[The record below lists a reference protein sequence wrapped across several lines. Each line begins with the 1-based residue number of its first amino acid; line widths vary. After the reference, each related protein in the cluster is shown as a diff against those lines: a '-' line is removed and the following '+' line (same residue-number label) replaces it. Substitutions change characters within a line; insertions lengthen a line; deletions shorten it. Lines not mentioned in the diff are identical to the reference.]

1 MRGIEAID
9 ARTRSLT
16 FAPIRDFSWGKYWGK
31 SAGTVMTGLRQRKQN
46 LLTARTIETAKKP
59 GRYSDGNGLYLVVR
73 SGGSKQWMFLYRR
86 ESKLRE
92 MGLGSPAKGV
102 TLAMARGLRDETRAI
117 MARGV
122 DPLEAHRQAKQSAAG
137 IPTFGSYALALV
149 ERIEEGFSN
158 PKHRQQWR
166 NTLQTYCKPIWTLPV
181 DEVDTS
187 GVLACLTPIWQA
199 KPETAS
205 RVRGRVERVLNAA
218 KAERLRSGENP
229 AAWRGHLDATLPKR
243 AKLTRGHHA
252 ALAYPDMPPFMS
264 DLRTRPALA
273 ALALELAVLTATR
286 TSEVLNA
293 KWAEFDLD
301 AGLWTIPAERMK
313 ARREHRVALSKRAL
327 DIVKE
332 LSTARNSEFIFPG
345 QKAGKPLS
353 NMAMLMLLERMGR
366 RGVITSHG
374 FRSTFSDWASEV
386 SPFSSELR
394 ETALAHTIGNKA
406 EAAYRRGDA
415 LEKRRAMMEAWAA
428 WCEPKEANVIT
439 FAKPRT

>member
-1 MRGIEAID
+1 
-9 ARTRSLT
+9 
-16 FAPIRDFSWGKYWGK
+16 
-31 SAGTVMTGLRQRKQN
+31 MTKTRQRRQN
-46 LLTARTIETAKKP
+46 LLTVRTIETAKKP

-73 SGGSKQWMFLYRR
+73 RGGSKQWMFLYRR

-92 MGLGSPAKGV
+92 MGLGSPLKGV
-102 TLAMARGLRDETRAI
+102 TLAMARGLRDEVRAA
-117 MARGV
+117 MARGG
-122 DPLEAHRQAKQSAAG
+122 DPLEARRQSEQSEAG
-137 IPTFGSYALALV
+137 VLTFGAYALALV

-158 PKHRQQWR
+158 LKHRQQWR
-166 NTLQTYCKPIWTLPV
+166 NTLQTYCEPIWTLPV

-205 RVRGRVERVLNAA
+205 RVRGRIERILNAA

-229 AAWRGHLDATLPKR
+229 AAWRGHLDAALPKH

-252 ALAYPDMPPFMS
+252 ALAYTDMPPFMT
-264 DLRTRPALA
+264 DLRARPALA
-273 ALALELAVLTATR
+273 ALALELTVLTATR

-293 KWAEFDLD
+293 KWAEFDLE
-301 AGLWTIPAERMK
+301 AGLWTIPAKRMK
-313 ARREHRVALSKRAL
+313 ARREHRVALSNRAL
-327 DIVKE
+327 AIVKE
-332 LSTARNSEFIFPG
+332 LSTARSSEYIFPG

-366 RGVITSHG
+366 RGTITSHG

-428 WCEPKEANVIT
+428 WCEPKEAKVVA
-439 FAKPRT
+439 FARPSGLGLG

>member
-1 MRGIEAID
+1 
-9 ARTRSLT
+9 
-16 FAPIRDFSWGKYWGK
+16 
-31 SAGTVMTGLRQRKQN
+31 MTGLRQRKQN
-46 LLTARTIETAKKP
+46 LLTARTVETAKRP
-59 GRYSDGNGLYLVVR
+59 GRHSDGNGLYLVVR
-73 SGGSKQWMFLYRR
+73 PGGSKQWMFLYRR
-86 ESKLRE
+86 DGKLKE
-92 MGLGSPAKGV
+92 MGFGSPAKGV
-102 TLAMARGLRDETRAI
+102 TLAMARGMRDEARAI

-122 DPLEAHRQAKQSAAG
+122 DPLESRRRAEQSAAG
-137 IPTFGSYALALV
+137 IPTFGTYALALV
-149 ERIEEGFSN
+149 TRIEDGFSN

-166 NTLQTYCKPIWTLPV
+166 NTLQTYCGPIWNLPLDRV
-181 DEVDTS
+181 ETA

-205 RVRGRVERVLNAA
+205 RLRGRIERVLNAA
-218 KAERLRSGENP
+218 KAEGLRAGENP
-229 AAWRGHLDATLPKR
+229 AMWRGHLDATLQKP
-243 AKLTRGHHA
+243 AKLTRGHHG
-252 ALAYPDMPPFMS
+252 ALAYAEMPVFMA
-264 DLRTRPALA
+264 DLRARGALA

-293 KWAEFDLD
+293 KWTEFDLD

-327 DIVKE
+327 LIVKD
-332 LSTARNSEFIFPG
+332 LSTVRSSEYVFPG
-345 QKAGKPLS
+345 RRPGGPLS

-366 RGVITSHG
+366 RGAVTSHG

-428 WCEPKEANVIT
+428 WCEPKEANVGRSLNLV
-439 FAKPRT
+439 ASVKRTGRERWKTQTKTPPQ